1 MGSGKYDSII
11 DLPHYQSS
19 RRPHMSNYDRAAQ
32 FSPFAAL
39 TGYSDAIRETGRLTE
54 ERVELDEDMKEGLDE
69 KLRMLKYQIEEGD
82 YPEAAITYFQPDNRK
97 EGGSYVT
104 VSGRV
109 KKIDG
114 YGQALVM
121 VDGMRVLIKD
131 IAGLSDLGI
140 DRKIY

>member
-1 MGSGKYDSII
+1 M
-11 DLPHYQSS
+11 
-19 RRPHMSNYDRAAQ
+19 
-32 FSPFAAL
+32 
-39 TGYSDAIRETGRLTE
+39 
-54 ERVELDEDMKEGLDE
+54 ELDEDMKEGLDE

-114 YGQALVM
+114 YGQAVVM
-121 VDGMRVLIKD
+121 VDGRRVLIKD

>member
-1 MGSGKYDSII
+1 MGNYDDII
-11 DLPHYQSS
+11 GLPHHVSEVHPQMG
-19 RRPHMSNYDRAAQ
+19 RIDRAAQ

-54 ERVELDEDMKEGLDE
+54 ERVELDD

>member
-1 MGSGKYDSII
+1 MGNYDDII
-11 DLPHYQSS
+11 GLPHHVSEVHPQMG
-19 RRPHMSNYDRAAQ
+19 RIDRAAQ

-39 TGYSDAIRETGRLTE
+39 TGYSEAIRETGRLTE

-69 KLRMLKYQIEEGD
+69 KLKMLKYQIEEGD

-114 YGQALVM
+114 YGQTVVM
-121 VDGMRVLIKD
+121 VDGRRVLIKD
-131 IAGLSDLGI
+131 IVGLSDLGI